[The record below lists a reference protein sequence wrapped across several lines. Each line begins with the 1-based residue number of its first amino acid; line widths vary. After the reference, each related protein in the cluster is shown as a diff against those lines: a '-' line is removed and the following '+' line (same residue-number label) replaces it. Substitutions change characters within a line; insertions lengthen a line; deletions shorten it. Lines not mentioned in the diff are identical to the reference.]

1 MSKTKLSKKGFTIV
15 ELLVVIVVIGILAA
29 ITVVS
34 YTGVTDK
41 ANTKANLSNAGGVI
55 SAAEAVRAESTT
67 SAYPVASAT
76 ESAMLTALNASVA
89 KVPTGIKVTGQVSG
103 STTYGTLPTNTTAAS
118 KNILYV
124 TNTAGTGICVYYYDH
139 ENSRVSSVTSGSGG
153 AATTPPTTAAAATCS

>member
-1 MSKTKLSKKGFTIV
+1 MSKVKLLSKKGFTIV

-55 SAAEAVRAESTT
+55 SAAEAVRAESAT

-76 ESAMLTALNASVA
+76 ESAMLTALNAGVA
-89 KVPTGIKVTGQVSG
+89 KVPTGTKVTGT
-103 STTYGTLPTNTTAAS
+103 STGILPSSSAS
-118 KNILYV
+118 SNLLYV
-124 TNTAGTGICVYYYDH
+124 VKTGNAGICVYYYDH
-139 ENSRVSSVTSGSGG
+139 EKSQVASVTSGSAT
-153 AATTPPTTAAAATCS
+153 AAVNPGTVAAATCL